1 MLKLL
6 HVKITDEEYETCAVH
21 VVAVR
26 TAFHWGIFVTY
37 ETGVWGE
44 SSFEFGDVDELP
56 DRKEERP
63 AWWKNKALEV
73 FSDVDKGC
81 DSLFGVQPHEEHAH
95 ETWNYFQ
102 DKFATCMFTED
113 KWTVLHDGV

>member
-37 ETGVWGE
+37 ETGAWGE
-44 SSFEFGDVDELP
+44 SAFEFGDVNDFP
-56 DRKEERP
+56 DRKEEWP

-73 FSDVDKGC
+73 FSDVDNRC
-81 DSLFGVQPHEEHAH
+81 DSLFGVTHADQAH
-95 ETWNYFQ
+95 EIWNGYH
-102 DKFATCMFTED
+102 DKFTTCMFTED
-113 KWTVLHDGV
+113 KWTVLHEGM